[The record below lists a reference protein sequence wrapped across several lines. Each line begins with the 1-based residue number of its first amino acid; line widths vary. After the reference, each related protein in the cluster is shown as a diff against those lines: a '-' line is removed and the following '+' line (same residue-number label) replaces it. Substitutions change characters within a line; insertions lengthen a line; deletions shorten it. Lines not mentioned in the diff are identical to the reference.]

1 MKSKI
6 ILTCLVLSSFIEL
19 QAANASVDEQL
30 YQSLH
35 GHGSMNVV
43 VAVFAIILIG
53 LFITLYRI
61 ERKIT
66 RLEKEIK
73 N

>member
-6 ILTCLVLSSFIEL
+6 ILTYFVLTSFMEL
-19 QAANASVDEQL
+19 RAANTSVDEQL
-30 YQSLH
+30 YRSLH

-43 VAVFAIILIG
+43 VAVFTIILIG